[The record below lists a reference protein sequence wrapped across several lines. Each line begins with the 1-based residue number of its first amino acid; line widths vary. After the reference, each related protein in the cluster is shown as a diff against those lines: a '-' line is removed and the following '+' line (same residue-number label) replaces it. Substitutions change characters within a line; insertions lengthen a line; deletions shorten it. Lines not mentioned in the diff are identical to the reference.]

1 MHATTPALGWATP
14 RTTDEETLDEICG
27 GKPSAN
33 AGVGEADM
41 LVPVAAAGT
50 LLPLAPRSASVA
62 ADSSSF
68 IGLFACGNGGTG
80 GSAAAGDDDNEN

>member
-1 MHATTPALGWATP
+1 MHATTPGLGWVTP

-27 GKPSAN
+27 GK
-33 AGVGEADM
+33 ADM

-50 LLPLAPRSASVA
+50 LLPLAPRSANVA

-68 IGLFACGNGGTG
+68 IGLFAGGNGGTG
-80 GSAAAGDDDNEN
+80 GSEAAGDDDNEN